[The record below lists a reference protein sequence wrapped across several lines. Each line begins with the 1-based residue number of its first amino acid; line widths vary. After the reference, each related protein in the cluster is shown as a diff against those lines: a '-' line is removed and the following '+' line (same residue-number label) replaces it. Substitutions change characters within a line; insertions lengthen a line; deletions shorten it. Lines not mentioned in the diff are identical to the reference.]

1 MNTFII
7 ISAVIVGL
15 TILAM
20 LPSLSR
26 RQHIA
31 TEDTREDNIRIAR
44 ERLEEIEKS
53 HANGELSDEEFSQAK
68 KDLEIALAQDLS
80 KAAATIDNSTPK
92 LAKGTL
98 LGLVLIIPA
107 IVIGVYQH
115 VGAPQYLNVVGPS
128 APASSTANLPPIGD
142 LVKELESRL
151 NEKPDNA
158 QGWFLLGRTFM
169 KMGDH
174 QGAVRAYRKLLALM
188 PSNTTAKISLVD
200 ALSMVN
206 DGNVPDEA
214 VSLLDEILKEEPEA
228 ITALWLA
235 GNAAHQREQFA
246 KAQAFWERAYPLLSG
261 EPSMQQELSAMLS
274 QVSQQTGNAWQAP
287 APATTAAITVNVAL
301 APELLEK
308 ISDDD
313 IVFIYAKAQQGPPM
327 PVAVARHNVSELP
340 IQVILTDSMAMMP
353 QMTLSTTKDVLV
365 GARISKTGQ
374 AIAQSGDLQA
384 KEVPMNIAS
393 TKPVSLLI
401 NQIKP

>member
-7 ISAVIVGL
+7 ISAIIVGI
-15 TILAM
+15 TILAI

-26 RQHIA
+26 RQHVA

-115 VGAPQYLNVVGPS
+115 VGAPQYLDVVGPS
-128 APASSTANLPPIGD
+128 APASSTTNLPPIGE

-169 KMGDH
+169 KMGGH
-174 QGAVRAYRKLLALM
+174 QGAVRAYRKLLTLM
-188 PSNTTAKISLVD
+188 PNNTTAKISLVD
-200 ALSMVN
+200 ALSMIN
-206 DGNVPDEA
+206 GGNVPDEA
-214 VSLLDEILKEEPEA
+214 VTLLDEILKEEPEA

-235 GNAAHQREQFA
+235 GNAAHQREQFV

-261 EPSMQQELSAMLS
+261 EPGMQQELGAMLS

-287 APATTAAITVNVAL
+287 APATSAAITMNVAL

-308 ISDDD
+308 ISDYDA
-313 IVFIYAKAQQGPPM
+313 VFIYAKAQQGPPI
-327 PVAVARHNVSELP
+327 PVAVARHKVSELP
-340 IQVILTDSMAMMP
+340 IQVTLTDAMAMMP
-353 QMTLSTTKDVLV
+353 QMTLSTMQNVLV

-384 KEVPMNIAS
+384 DEVAMNIAS
-393 TKPVSLLI
+393 TEPVSLLI